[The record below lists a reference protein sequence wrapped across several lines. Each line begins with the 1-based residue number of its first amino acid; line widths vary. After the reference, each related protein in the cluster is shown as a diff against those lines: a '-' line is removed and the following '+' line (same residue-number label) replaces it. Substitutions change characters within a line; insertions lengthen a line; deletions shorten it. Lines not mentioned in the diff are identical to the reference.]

1 MSTYVFTGL
10 VNGAIYALLIALGI
24 LLMYQ
29 TTGVLNFAFGAF
41 GMVAAYFFWE
51 LATGSGMSPLLAF
64 VLVLILAVVGGAG
77 VGFIT
82 LPARES
88 SEVTKAAAT
97 LGLLTALQALVLLA
111 WGTDPKST
119 TSLIDKVAFHAFDIA
134 ITWQRVLALVVAIGG
149 SAAILAFLRMGKLG
163 AALRAAREQ
172 HGDLPPHRAPGAAP
186 MGHCVVDLDLRR
198 VTRRAAHPAR
208 HRHVAREPQ
217 LHRAHAARRSARG
230 PVPLHPDRPRER
242 ARARRRAGRVPGQRH
257 ARSLP

>member
-10 VNGAIYALLIALGI
+10 VNGAIYALIALGI

-41 GMVAAYFFWE
+41 GMVAAYSFWE
-51 LATGSGMSPLLAF
+51 LASGSGMSPLLAF

-77 VGFIT
+77 LGIIT

-97 LGLLTALQALVLLA
+97 LGLLTALQALVILA
-111 WGTDPKST
+111 WGTNPKT
-119 TSLIDKVAFHAFDIA
+119 PASLIDKVAFHAFDIA
-134 ITWQRVLALVVAIGG
+134 ITWQRVLALAVAIGG

-163 AALRAAREQ
+163 AALHALASSTEISRLIGLPVRRLWVIAWSISIFVASLAALLILPDIGMSTTNLSFIVLTPLAAVLAARF
-172 HGDLPPHRAPGAAP
+172 
-186 MGHCVVDLDLRR
+186 
-198 VTRRAAHPAR
+198 
-208 HRHVAREPQ
+208 
-217 LHRAHAARRSARG
+217 RSIPIAL
-230 PVPLHPDRPRER
+230 VER
-242 ARARRRAGRVPGQRH
+242 ARARRRAGHVPGQRH